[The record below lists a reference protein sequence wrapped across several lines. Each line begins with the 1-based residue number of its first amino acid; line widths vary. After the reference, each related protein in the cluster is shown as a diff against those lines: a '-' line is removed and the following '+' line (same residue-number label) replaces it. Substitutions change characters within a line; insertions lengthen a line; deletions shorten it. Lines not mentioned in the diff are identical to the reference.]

1 MQSRIINDGLQRT
14 FARSFPTGDEVVSNL
29 TSFARQYDVA
39 AAAFTGL
46 GALSDLVLGYFDWQ
60 TKQYHHIKVDEQV
73 EAVSF
78 LGNFALDEHGRPSV
92 HPHIVVS
99 KRDGTAHGGH
109 LIEGHARP
117 IIEVIVTE
125 QPTYLQR
132 RHDPES
138 GLALIRL

>member
-1 MQSRIINDGLQRT
+1 MQSRIINESPQRT
-14 FARSFPTGDEVVSNL
+14 FALAFATGDEVVSNL
-29 TSFARQYDVA
+29 TNFAREYDVT

-46 GALSDLVLGYFDWQ
+46 GALNDLVLGYFDWQ
-60 TKQYHHIKVDEQV
+60 SKKYQRIEIKEQV

-78 LGNFALDEHGRPSV
+78 IGNFALDESGRPSV

-99 KRDGTAHGGH
+99 KRDGSAHGGH
-109 LIEGHARP
+109 LLEAHARP
-117 IIEVIVTE
+117 IVEVIVTE

-132 RHDPES
+132 RRDPES